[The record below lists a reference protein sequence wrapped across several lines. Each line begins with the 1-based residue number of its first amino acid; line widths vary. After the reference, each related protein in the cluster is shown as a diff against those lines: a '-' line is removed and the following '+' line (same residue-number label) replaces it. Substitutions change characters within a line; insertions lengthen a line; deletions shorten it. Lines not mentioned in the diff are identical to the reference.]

1 MAASKSSAATYY
13 QKLGSR
19 IGYRLVMKRSQHFG
33 YYDEQHDTED
43 SAQINYHQKFIKLLR
58 IDPGMKVLDAG
69 CGQGVV
75 AVAIALK
82 TRGVHIDG
90 ITITPHEVVAAQK
103 RAAKAGMASKV
114 HFSVQDYAKTSF
126 ADNTFDRIY
135 TTESLSHAK
144 SVEQVLR
151 EFYRI
156 LKPGGLLVC
165 AEYEMDHKNFD
176 DETKRLAELIKERAA
191 IYAIYQFGKGEFE
204 HSLSDAGFKL
214 KNVVDWTSGVKPSF
228 DRLRRLAKP
237 FARLVKTM
245 RQEHRFVNITAAA
258 MYANGVENMIFA
270 YKVYVSEK

>member
-1 MAASKSSAATYY
+1 MKDDKSAAAYY

-33 YYDEQHDTED
+33 YYDEKHNTEE
-43 SAQINYHQKFIKLLR
+43 SAQANYHQKFIELLR
-58 IDPGMKVLDAG
+58 LNPGMKVLDAG

-75 AVAIALK
+75 AVEVALK
-82 TRGVHIDG
+82 YDVFVKG
-90 ITITPHEVVAAQK
+90 ITITPHEVISAQK
-103 RAAKAGMASKV
+103 RAAKAGVNSKV
-114 HFSVQDYAKTSF
+114 TFSVQDYAKTNF

-144 SVEQVLR
+144 SVKRVVQ

-165 AEYEMDHKNFD
+165 AEYEMDYKNFD
-176 DETKRLAELIKERAA
+176 DETKRLAELIRVHAS

-204 HSLSDAGFKL
+204 NDLMSEGFKI
-214 KNVVDWTSGVKPSF
+214 KDVIDWTDGVKPSF

-237 FARLVKTM
+237 FAKIVKSIKL
-245 RQEHRFVNITAAA
+245 EHKFVNVTAAA
-258 MYANGVENMIFA
+258 MYANGVEDNVFA
-270 YKVYVSEK
+270 YKVYISKKQ